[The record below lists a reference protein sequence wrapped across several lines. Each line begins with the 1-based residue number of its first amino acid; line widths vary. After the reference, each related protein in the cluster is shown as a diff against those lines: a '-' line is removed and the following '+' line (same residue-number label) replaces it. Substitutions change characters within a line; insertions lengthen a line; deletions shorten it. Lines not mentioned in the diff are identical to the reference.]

1 MLPAS
6 RSHQTGSVELC
17 EIVVK
22 SKDFICKSTL
32 PNDEPMKAV
41 TRKLLCV
48 LLHYCNYKEV
58 SAFCLLIF

>member
-41 TRKLLCV
+41 TRKIYVYYYIIVIIKKCV
-48 LLHYCNYKEV
+48 RFVC
-58 SAFCLLIF
+58 